1 MHHIFSLYSQP
12 WSLESSGKTR
22 KAFFTTDPRL
32 QRPCN
37 RWFRLRRV
45 RVSQSSISVR
55 ASVSSQPVLM
65 GIERQVIQLT
75 EYQVDRFHGFSFQL
89 LCCQTPAGRIKN
101 LKTSR
106 ASIVIIR
113 QPLVS
118 QSTCPSP
125 KCCWSSYG
133 KLSSDRRWKSSSRLP
148 VDRSTA
154 MLRAR
159 TASIGAWWVT
169 CGQKDFSSLALC
181 LRERPW
187 LEATATPLKSSC
199 R

>member
-1 MHHIFSLYSQP
+1 
-12 WSLESSGKTR
+12 
-22 KAFFTTDPRL
+22 
-32 QRPCN
+32 
-37 RWFRLRRV
+37 
-45 RVSQSSISVR
+45 
-55 ASVSSQPVLM
+55 M

-75 EYQVDRFHGFSFQL
+75 ECQVERFHGFSSQL
-89 LCCQTPAGRIKN
+89 LCCQTPAGTIKN
-101 LKTSR
+101 FKTSR

-113 QPLVS
+113 QPLVL

-125 KCCWSSYG
+125 KCCWNSYG

-169 CGQKDFSSLALC
+169 CGQNDFSSLALC

-187 LEATATPLKSSC
+187 LEATASPVNSSC
-199 R
+199 RWEVELHYISVQYFSDPCSENKVEKNKQIRVLFFSDF